1 MGGEEDPRRLK
12 LSCSCLCNFM
22 RKQTKTKKTQP
33 KNMVDQ
39 SAFQDGKKRKN
50 T

>member
-1 MGGEEDPRRLK
+1 
-12 LSCSCLCNFM
+12 M

-39 SAFQDGKKRKN
+39 SAFQDGKKKKKKEIHK
-50 T
+50 